1 MFTKILINNLRGI
14 DHLDISDL
22 SRINIFVGPNNS
34 GKTTIL
40 EAIFLLLGMSNPKLV
55 VNINNFRELI
65 VNEKDDFSLIFKNM
79 DLKNTICLSADDNAD
94 GDRELEISPIIS
106 DGIAKVISDS
116 IPDGFSGQKK
126 LSKTFDTGNTDSETY
141 IDDLVIGL
149 QSKFRKQNG
158 KKKSY
163 TSKLEL
169 DRNGLNVI
177 IDSDYKEKLKGKF
190 FNNRTLYGNLPDR
203 INLIQKAK
211 RKEQL
216 IRFLKVIDTK
226 VEDIALSH
234 TGLVYVDIGLNQMIP
249 INLMGDG
256 FRKICAVIANLSVL
270 QDGYLI
276 IDEIENGLHYKSLNI
291 LWKAMIEASNETKNQ
306 IFLATHSYEA
316 IKVLIHVLKNY
327 QNNKNDIRIYSIQKT
342 NEGIHKSY
350 KYEFE
355 NLEASIGSDIEIRG

>member
-1 MFTKILINNLRGI
+1 MFTKISINNLRGI
-14 DHLDISDL
+14 DQLDISDL
-22 SRINIFVGPNNS
+22 RRINIFVGPNNS

-40 EAIFLLLGMSNPKLV
+40 EAIFLLLGMSNPQLIV
-55 VNINNFRELI
+55 SINNFRELI
-65 VNEKDDFSLIFKNM
+65 LNENDDFSLIFKNM
-79 DLKNTICLSADDNAD
+79 YLKNTIRLSANHDAD

-106 DGIAKVISDS
+106 DGTANLTADR
-116 IPDGFSGQKK
+116 IPDGFAGQKK
-126 LSKTFDTGNTDSETY
+126 LSKTFDTDNIESETFFS
-141 IDDLVIGL
+141 DQVMGL

-158 KKKSY
+158 KKKLY
-163 TSKLEL
+163 TSKLVM
-169 DRNGLNVI
+169 DRNSFKAT
-177 IDSDYKEKLKGKF
+177 IDSDYKEKLKGKY
-190 FNNRTLYGNLPDR
+190 FNNKTLYGNLPDR

-216 IRFLKVIDTK
+216 INFLKVIDTK

-256 FRKICAVIANLSVL
+256 FIKICAVTANLLVL
-270 QDGYLI
+270 QDGYLV
-276 IDEIENGLHYKSLNI
+276 IDEIENGLHHKSLNI
-291 LWKAMIEASNETKNQ
+291 LWKAMIEASNEMKGQ

-316 IKVLIHVLKNY
+316 IKVLIHVLKNF

-342 NEGIHKSY
+342 DEGIHKSY

-355 NLEASIGSDIEIRG
+355 NLEASISSDIEIRG